1 MADQIQNPEEIMA
14 NFEELSI
21 LESEFEDVEIE
32 LSKASLWSLSPSQ
45 LLTTTTSPQ
54 DQRPPCTSIQET
66 RHARRKDSPLLG
78 ACLRAVTAR
87 T

>member
-32 LSKASLWSLSPSQ
+32 LSKASLWSLSPS
-45 LLTTTTSPQ
+45 
-54 DQRPPCTSIQET
+54 
-66 RHARRKDSPLLG
+66 
-78 ACLRAVTAR
+78 
-87 T
+87 